1 MAEESNGRCV
11 FCVRAFPKQWRS
23 RAREIKKNTK
33 DANLADVLVMGL
45 GMLDALDRRDAKA
58 FVQSVRE
65 ALGSFE
71 GVDEQRVQEF
81 LGRICRETIA
91 AYKED

>member
-1 MAEESNGRCV
+1 MFEDQCRCV

-23 RAREIKKNTK
+23 RARELKKNTK
-33 DANLADVLVMGL
+33 NANLADVLVIWL
-45 GMLDALDRRDAKA
+45 GMLDALDRRDMKA
-58 FVQSVRE
+58 FVQSVRD

-71 GVDEQRVQEF
+71 GVDEQRVQEL
-81 LGRICRETIA
+81 LGRICREVIA